1 MARTA
6 GGDDALFVRKVEAWP
21 RPQPRQDLK
30 RPRLVYSCPGVK
42 QFPLLKLSAV
52 LALSLAVALLS
63 PGAPARAS
71 VVNTGHIQ
79 AELVA
84 DRVSVAPGGV
94 VHVALRQKIQPGWH
108 TYWRNPGDSGQPVTL
123 DWTLPGG
130 WRAGDITWPTPQ
142 RLRIG
147 PLMDYGY
154 EGKVLLPVAITAP
167 ADAKPGQSVTLKAHA
182 AFLVCKDVCIPEDAQ
197 LSLALPV
204 TSAPGAIDPSWGAAI
219 AATLAAAP
227 APAGLTAAVTASA
240 NGLRLSV
247 VGPAV
252 KGADFADAYF
262 YPYDPSAI
270 DQPSPQIID
279 RGSDGVS
286 LTLVPGQGFKSG
298 KPPATLD
305 GVLAFGGRAVE
316 VSARPGPPLPGS
328 GGLGAPAAAAS
339 PAKLLTAIGFAFLGG
354 LILNLMPCV
363 FPVLSMKA
371 ASFASH
377 AHRPVEAR
385 VQGLAYMAGAVATF
399 LVLAGTLIAA
409 RTAGQAVGW
418 AFQLQSP
425 IVIAGL
431 TLVMLL
437 VALNLSGVFEVGSS
451 LQAAA
456 GEAGASDP
464 GGTLGAAFTGALAV
478 IVAAPCTAPFMA
490 PAIGF
495 ALTQS
500 PIVALSIFLFLGLGL
515 AAPFTALAFS
525 PALLRLMPS
534 PGAWMEGL
542 KKVLAFPMY
551 ATTAWLFWVFCQQ
564 VGEGGQAAVLAAA
577 VLAGFA
583 SWLFGVGQRRQIAG
597 RPAVATL
604 GSAGLAMVLAL
615 ALALWPQPPKTTA
628 QAATPATAGGELA
641 SEPYSPARVAELR
654 AQGHPVFVNF
664 TAAWCITCQVNDKV
678 ALSGRGV
685 SEAFRKAGVV
695 YLIGDWT
702 NRDAVIA
709 QTLAQYGRA
718 GVPLYLMYGPK
729 SDDAQVLPQLLTQS
743 VVIDAVH
750 KAAGG

>member
-1 MARTA
+1 MFAPKVEPA
-6 GGDDALFVRKVEAWP
+6 PDPADALDGE
-21 RPQPRQDLK
+21 RPLMRH
-30 RPRLVYSCPGVK
+30 RRVYSCA
-42 QFPLLKLSAV
+42 AV
-52 LALSLAVALLS
+52 NVASKSLISLAVAICAWLGL
-63 PGAPARAS
+63 GAPARAAA
-71 VVNTGHIQ
+71 VNTGHLT
-79 AELVA
+79 AELVP
-84 DRVSVAPGGV
+84 DRVSITPGGTL
-94 VHVALRQKIQPGWH
+94 HVALRQAIEPGWH

-123 DWTLPGG
+123 DWTLPAG
-130 WRAGDITWPTPQ
+130 WRAGAITWPAPQ
-142 RLRIG
+142 QLRVG

-154 EGKVLLPVAITAP
+154 TGKVLLPVTVTAP
-167 ADAKPGQSVTLKAHA
+167 NTARPGQSVTLKAHA
-182 AFLVCKDVCIPEDAQ
+182 AFLVCKDVCVPEDAA

-204 TSAPGAIDPSWGAAI
+204 TATAGAPDPTWGGPI

-227 APAGLTAAVTASA
+227 KPTGLKAAVTASA
-240 NGLRLSV
+240 ASLRLSV

-252 KGADFADAYF
+252 KGANFTGAYF
-262 YPYDPSAI
+262 YPYDGSAI
-270 DQPSPQIID
+270 DQPSAQVID
-279 RGSDGVS
+279 RGPEGVS
-286 LTLVPGQGFKSG
+286 LTLTPGQAFKSG
-298 KPPATLD
+298 KPRATLD

-316 VSARPGPPLPGS
+316 VSAAPGPPLPGS

-339 PAKLLTAIGFAFLGG
+339 PAQLLTAIGFAFLGG

-377 AHRPVEAR
+377 AHRPAEAR

-399 LVLAGTLIAA
+399 LALAGTLIAA

-456 GEAGASDP
+456 GEAGGADR
-464 GGTLGAAFTGALAV
+464 GGAIGAAFTGALAV
-478 IVAAPCTAPFMA
+478 VVAAPCTAPFMA

-500 PIVALSIFLFLGLGL
+500 PVVALAIFLFLGLGL

-525 PALLRLMPS
+525 PALLRLMPR

-542 KKVLAFPMY
+542 RKVLAFPMY
-551 ATTAWLFWVFCQQ
+551 GTAAWLFWVFCQQ
-564 VGEGGQAAVLAAA
+564 AGEAGQAALLGAA

-597 RPAVATL
+597 RPAIATL
-604 GSAGLAMVLAL
+604 GSAGLVMALAL
-615 ALALWPQPPKTTA
+615 TLALWPQPPKTTA
-628 QAATPATAGGELA
+628 QAATPPSAGELA
-641 SEPYSPARVAELR
+641 SEPYSPARLAQLR

-678 ALSGRGV
+678 ALSGSAV
-685 SEAFRKAGVV
+685 ADAFKKAGVV
-695 YLIGDWT
+695 YLVGDWT
-702 NRDAVIA
+702 NRDATIA
-709 QTLAQYGRA
+709 QALADHGRA
-718 GVPLYLMYGPK
+718 GVPLYLMYGHA
-729 SDDAQVLPQLLTQS
+729 SEAEVLPQLLTQS
-743 VVIDAVH
+743 AVIDAVH
-750 KAAGG
+750 RAAGT